1 MTAELCWALMP
12 SIRVVDAAALMAGH
26 IPNDPEVKKILKDNG
41 AEKVRIDAM
50 VSLIISAIREG
61 EIKGQ
66 LFNSK
71 AQPGDEIDVE
81 KVILANEEFS
91 ILERLVVKIY
101 VDTFELK
108 EWVLDTS
115 IPERFFMKYSE
126 SIDKQNGKRV
136 SREEQQSK
144 EKLDNVQQ
152 TLLPMSN
159 TLQAA
164 IDVFEYLRS
173 NPGKLA
179 KSKPK
184 KEAIE
189 WLKKNYKMYNLVRDK
204 DGKPQETTIER
215 IAAIVNWEKSGGA
228 PKST

>member
-1 MTAELCWALMP
+1 MTLN
-12 SIRVVDAAALMAGH
+12 